1 MHRCLTAC
9 QQYGLLSNEVK
20 AVASLEG
27 EMTILDQN
35 SKRMH
40 KVQRFK
46 REREIKSQLAANQ
59 MKRMRL
65 HQLQAEVNI
74 QTKFWPCTIQ
84 LLFEHPCTS
93 LLNFGLEYSKR
104 RPLLVS

>member
-1 MHRCLTAC
+1 MC
-9 QQYGLLSNEVK
+9 QQYKLLSTEVK

-27 EMTILDQN
+27 ETVVLDQN
-35 SKRMH
+35 SKRLH

-65 HQLQAEVNI
+65 HQLQDEVRN
-74 QTKFWPCTIQ
+74 
-84 LLFEHPCTS
+84 L
-93 LLNFGLEYSKR
+93 
-104 RPLLVS
+104 

>member
-1 MHRCLTAC
+1 MCHRFLVVC
-9 QQYGLLSNEVK
+9 QQYSLLSNDVS

-27 EMTILDQN
+27 EIAVLDQN

-65 HQLQAEVNI
+65 HQLQAEV
-74 QTKFWPCTIQ
+74 
-84 LLFEHPCTS
+84 
-93 LLNFGLEYSKR
+93 SKHM
-104 RPLLVS
+104 

>member
-1 MHRCLTAC
+1 
-9 QQYGLLSNEVK
+9 
-20 AVASLEG
+20 
-27 EMTILDQN
+27 MTILDQN

-74 QTKFWPCTIQ
+74 QPSSGHVLYIYYLSIRA
-84 LLFEHPCTS
+84 LLC
-93 LLNFGLEYSKR
+93 
-104 RPLLVS
+104 